1 MSWKSWKYKN
11 LTILVCTLVISFF
24 IGSNSF
30 FKDFMFNHGLPTA
43 FLAGGIFI
51 STFTCPIACA
61 MLLVLAEKFP
71 LQELWIIA
79 AAGAVISDFVFF
91 NLVKDQLGEEIAPII
106 EDVADVKHFD
116 SVLDTEHFK
125 WIIPIIGAGLILSP
139 LPNVIGLKMIGVR
152 RLKKMHFVALSAAVN
167 TIGIAFIL
175 LLSFVIK
182 P

>member
-11 LTILVCTLVISFF
+11 LTILACTLIISVFL
-24 IGSNSF
+24 GSNPYFKSF
-30 FKDFMFNHGLPTA
+30 MQDHGLPAA

-71 LQELWIIA
+71 LLQLWLIA
-79 AAGAVISDFVFF
+79 AAAAVISDFAFF
-91 NLVKDQLGEEIAPII
+91 NLVKDNIGEEIQPIVDEVTDGAKI
-106 EDVADVKHFD
+106 ENAFD
-116 SVLDTEHFK
+116 NEHFS
-125 WIIPIIGAGLILSP
+125 WIMPIIGGLMILTP
-139 LPNVIGLKMIGVR
+139 LPKAMGLRMIGVR
-152 RLKKMHFVALSAAVN
+152 RLKKIQFVALSAVVN